1 MFSGG
6 LYISSLQQTTTAQ
19 TDSLNIDFSKLKPL
33 YEPADVQFSFQ
44 TPGWYILLAL
54 VIILIT
60 IFLIKWIRHYNR
72 NRYRREAL
80 KNLKVIESHYD
91 SKADISYLNEVFV
104 LLKYV
109 AIQKFGREMVAQ
121 SFGENWLNFLEEKG
135 KKTPFQKHATVFS
148 AVLYKSGEVSSAEAK
163 QIIELTRKWIKTHA

>member
-1 MFSGG
+1 MFSGE
-6 LYISSLQQTTTAQ
+6 LYISSLQQTTAQ
-19 TDSLNIDFSKLKPL
+19 PDSLNIDFSKLKPL
-33 YEPADVQFSFQ
+33 YEPAAVQFSFQ

-54 VIILIT
+54 VVVFIIV
-60 IFLIKWIRHYNR
+60 FLIKWIRHYNR

-80 KNLKVIESHYD
+80 KNLRTIENHFN
-91 SKADISYLNEVFV
+91 SKADVSYLNEVFV

-121 SFGENWLNFLEEKG
+121 LFGENWLKFLEEKG
-135 KKTPFQKHATVFS
+135 KKTPFQKHATIVS
-148 AVLYKSGEVSSAEAK
+148 AVLYQSGEVNSAEAK